1 MTDGRAS
8 IAPSLLAGEGRG
20 GGLSVARHIVR
31 RGGEA
36 QIAVPSHFAR
46 HSQGFGAWTVVGEE
60 TPAVHTGFA
69 ICTLAADGSIAP
81 HVHSYEESFYVI
93 EGEAEVTT
101 SEGSFHLRPGDYGL
115 IPVGVPHSWRGH
127 SGQARWAE
135 MTAPQPRSRFAYDTF
150 FMDSLPR
157 EPGPPAHASRAERAM
172 RAFEAFSE
180 GEAVDVRDPRTRSFG
195 HIEPGNMEVNRQTQ
209 DQLAVSASM
218 RTALLVYSG
227 ITVKMMID
235 SDLGAELSTMFMVQY
250 QPNGVAG
257 QHDHPLE
264 ETYMILEGTVD
275 AVFDGE
281 RYRLEAGDIA
291 FAGVG
296 CVHGFSN
303 PANTPVRWLE
313 TQAPQPP
320 GRHSYRFARDWDYLK
335 TQLPDSQT

>member
-1 MTDGRAS
+1 MSA
-8 IAPSLLAGEGRG
+8 APALTT
-20 GGLSVARHIVR
+20 ARHIVR

-36 QIAVPSHFAR
+36 SFAVPPAFADRSRGFAR
-46 HSQGFGAWTVVGEE
+46 WAVVGEE
-60 TPAVHTGFA
+60 GPAVHTGFA
-69 ICTLAADGSIAP
+69 IARLEAAGWVAN
-81 HVHSYEESFYVI
+81 HVHSYEESIYLV
-93 EGEAEVTT
+93 EGEADLTT
-101 SEGSFHLRPGDYGL
+101 SEGTFRLRAGDYGV
-115 IPVGVPHSWRGH
+115 IPVGVPHSWRG
-127 SGQARWAE
+127 SGTNARWAQ
-135 MTAPQPRSRFAYDTF
+135 MMAPQPRSRFAGDTF
-150 FMDSLPR
+150 FPDFAPH
-157 EPGPPAHASRAERAM
+157 PP
-172 RAFEAFSE
+172 E
-180 GEAVDVRDPRTRSFG
+180 GRVVAPIDVRDPRTRSFG
-195 HIEPGNMEVNRQTQ
+195 HIEPGNMDVNRQTQ

-264 ETYMILEGTVD
+264 ETYLILEGTVD

-281 RYRLEAGDIA
+281 RYRMEAGDIA

-303 PANTPVRWLE
+303 PADRPVRWLE

-335 TQLPDSQT
+335 AQLPDSQQ